1 MAWLINRFTG
11 MARVMAWLGIL
22 AIVMASLGE
31 RSLRRAIKALLDR
44 GEIFVIA
51 GEGGP
56 GDPRRY
62 VTVECFASTLKGGDG
77 EGHRTRQADRC

>member
-1 MAWLINRFTG
+1 VL
-11 MARVMAWLGIL
+11 V
-22 AIVMASLGE
+22 AIPSLTPYGQPEE

-62 VTVECFASTLKGGDG
+62 VTVEVVRLFRKSCWF
-77 EGHRTRQADRC
+77 